1 MNVSRPIQR
10 RWALAALAS
19 FAWLALGGGLLGMQ
33 SAFAAG
39 EVLINGTGSGIGGM
53 QLVAQAFMQANP
65 EIRVLVQPAIGS
77 AGGIRA
83 VAAGKLSIALSNR
96 EPNEAERAS
105 AELASVEYARTPFVV
120 AVHKNLGL
128 AGLTGEQ
135 LAALFAPGATYP
147 NGQRARPVL
156 RRSDA
161 GDTQLLKSM
170 AAALPAAVD
179 AASERRGMLD
189 AATDSEAADMIANT
203 PGAFAASTLALI
215 ASENRP
221 FVALTID
228 GREPTVEALA
238 KGSYPYHKRLFAIT
252 PKLQS
257 PEVLRFL
264 AFLRSPATQVL
275 LRANGHLP
283 L

>member
-1 MNVSRPIQR
+1 MTVSRPIR
-10 RWALAALAS
+10 RPLAKVAFAS
-19 FAWLALGGGLLGMQ
+19 FVLGCALSGIH
-33 SAFAAG
+33 STVAAG
-39 EVLINGTGSGIGGM
+39 ELLINGTGSGTGGM

-65 EIRVLVQPAIGS
+65 DVQVVVQPAIGS

-83 VAAGKLSIALSNR
+83 VAAGKLSLALSNR
-96 EPNEAERAS
+96 VPNEAEQAS
-105 AELASVEYARTPFVV
+105 APLAVVEYARTPFVV
-120 AVHKNLGL
+120 AVHKSLGL
-128 AGLTGEQ
+128 VALTGDQ

-156 RRSDA
+156 RRSDTS
-161 GDTQLLKSM
+161 DTQLLKSM

-189 AATDSEAADMIANT
+189 AATDSEAADMIINT

-221 FVALTID
+221 FVALAID

-238 KGSYPYHKRLFAIT
+238 KGSYPFQKRLFAIT
-252 PKLQS
+252 AKAPP
-257 PEVLRFL
+257 PEVVRFI
-264 AFLRSPATQVL
+264 AFLRSPAAQAL
-275 LRANGHLP
+275 LRAHGHLP
-283 L
+283 V

>member
-1 MNVSRPIQR
+1 V
-10 RWALAALAS
+10 LAVLAP
-19 FAWLALGGGLLGMQ
+19 LALGGSLMGMH
-33 SAFAAG
+33 SAVAAG
-39 EVLINGTGSGIGGM
+39 ELLINGTGSGTGGM
-53 QLVAQAFMQANP
+53 QLVANAFMQANP
-65 EIRVLVQPAIGS
+65 EIRVVVQPAIGS

-83 VAAGKLSIALSNR
+83 LAAGKLSIALSNR

-105 AELASVEYARTPFVV
+105 AELVAVEYARTPFVV
-120 AVHKNLGL
+120 AVHRNLGL
-128 AGLTGEQ
+128 TALTGDQ
-135 LAALFAPGATYP
+135 LAALFSPGATYP

-156 RRSDA
+156 RRADA

-221 FVALTID
+221 FVALTLG

-252 PKLQS
+252 PKALS
-257 PEVLRFL
+257 PEVARFL
-264 AFLRSPATQVL
+264 AFLRGPASQAL